1 MSFGPI
7 MRFKVGELRIELE
20 PLSKEVMSEFVS
32 PGMQQAG
39 VNRYLV
45 HHAAYTKEDEE
56 DWFDKTR
63 ADKSS
68 LVWGIWV
75 IEKDERKLIGNTAL
89 SEIHWTHVHQATS
102 GSLIF
107 RKEYW
112 GKGIASAAHKAR
124 TWYAF
129 QHMGLHRVKSAVMQ
143 GNVGSYKALAKS
155 GYSLVYVERNEQFID
170 GKLHHLDNL
179 ECLNPLDPFW
189 TQWWHG
195 DRPTKRALE
204 ARKITEQALAWA
216 QQNVELP

>member
-1 MSFGPI
+1 
-7 MRFKVGELRIELE
+7 MRFKVGELQIELA
-20 PLSKEVMSEFVS
+20 PLSKEVMGEFVS
-32 PGMQQAG
+32 PGMQQAS
-39 VNRYLV
+39 VSRYLV

-56 DWFDKTR
+56 EWFDKTR

-75 IEKDERKLIGNTAL
+75 IEKGGRKLIGNTAL
-89 SEIHWTHVHQATS
+89 AEIRWTHVHQATS

-107 RKEYW
+107 RQEYW

-129 QHMGLHRVKSAVMQ
+129 QHMGLHRIKSAVMR

-170 GKLHHLDNL
+170 GKLRHLDNL